1 MLRQAEVP
9 IECPY
14 CGSAITVL
22 VDSSVAQQ
30 SYIEDC
36 EVCCQ
41 PMTLSCLSDDDETHV
56 EVRRGDE

>member
-1 MLRQAEVP
+1 MHAQVEVA

-22 VDSSVAQQ
+22 VDPSVAQQ
-30 SYIEDC
+30 NYIEDC

-41 PMTLSCLSDDDETHV
+41 PMTLSCVSENDETRV